1 MTPTPDRRQA
11 SGIGWHHL
19 PFRPDGA
26 SEKFPPRVQSIT
38 LCQAL
43 RPLES
48 QQVSGCM
55 AKHLKKNPEG
65 KQSRIFLVEDH
76 PVFRDGL
83 AKLLNAEADL
93 TVCGEAGDARQGLKS
108 IIKLKPDLAVVDLG
122 LPGKSGLELIKEIRA
137 KKIAVKV
144 LVVSMFDEALYA
156 QRVLRAGGDGYI
168 MKQEDPQEIVSAI
181 RDVLAG
187 HIYVSEDVFAKDALK
202 DPDEKKT
209 GALDELTDS
218 ELEVLEL
225 IGQGKTDPEIAQQLG
240 MSAAS
245 VDRHSQSIRHKLK
258 LDSINALIRYAVC
271 WVEDSRAQKA
281 D

>member
-1 MTPTPDRRQA
+1 
-11 SGIGWHHL
+11 
-19 PFRPDGA
+19 
-26 SEKFPPRVQSIT
+26 
-38 LCQAL
+38 
-43 RPLES
+43 
-48 QQVSGCM
+48 M
-55 AKHLKKNPEG
+55 AKHLKKKADG

-83 AKLLNAEADL
+83 AKLLNAENDL

-137 KKIAVKV
+137 KKLAIKL

-181 RDVLAG
+181 RDVLSG
-187 HIYVSEDVFAKDALK
+187 HIYVSEDVFAKDELK
-202 DPDEKKT
+202 QPAEKT
-209 GALDELTDS
+209 AGALDQLTDS

-225 IGQGKTDPEIAQQLG
+225 LGQGKTDLEISQQLG
-240 MSAAS
+240 IPATS
-245 VDRHSQSIRHKLK
+245 VNTHSQSIRLKLK

-271 WVEDSRAQKA
+271 WVEDSRTKT
-281 D
+281 